1 MDKQLEYWMNKWV
14 KRLNGKQKVTDK
26 LIKQTAVSS
35 RQTAETINSNGQ
47 MVETVCKAYEKD
59 GRISSSYLIV
69 GQTNMDERMKWL
81 EKRNT

>member
-35 RQTAETINSNGQ
+35 RQTAETINSNG
-47 MVETVCKAYEKD
+47 
-59 GRISSSYLIV
+59 
-69 GQTNMDERMKWL
+69 
-81 EKRNT
+81 